1 MTEPSQMETPL
12 DSPGLL
18 LAKARRAKQLSTD
31 DVAKRL
37 CLKVNIIEALE
48 KDELLPSISLTFIK
62 GYTRSYAKLLGLDEV
77 HIITLFNDFHAS
89 ETLIAPKKMQSFS
102 RKVAKENN
110 DSRWMLVTYTLIA
123 VVLILIVIWWSQQNS
138 ENFFASPSSVPALN
152 SSEADLPVA
161 STTEQLQNTS
171 TIPSNLNEKQTT
183 NSLDSVDSISSNGD
197 VAGNLPEESIL
208 TESFPTESLPTETLP
223 TESLPTETL
232 LTETSSL
239 EEPSVAMLT
248 EQNNSLES
256 NDLNQVEQET
266 IPDFVPD
273 KVQGNIA
280 QVLDVLENDAPDVES
295 ELRLFDDDMSVSND
309 VEIVELMFTFSNDC
323 WIKITDAT
331 GNDIA
336 YGVKKQGRVMP
347 VSGQPPFSVIL
358 GAPAS
363 VKVKYAGEPVDIS
376 FLPSDRT
383 GRFVLPL
390 QE

>member
-1 MTEPSQMETPL
+1 MTESSQMETPL

-18 LAKARRAKQLSTD
+18 LAEARRAKQLSTD

-62 GYTRSYAKLLGLDEV
+62 GYTRSYAKLLCLDEV

-110 DSRWMLVTYTLIA
+110 DSRWMLVTYSLIA

-197 VAGNLPEESIL
+197 LAGNLPEESIL
-208 TESFPTESLPTETLP
+208 TESLLTETLP
-223 TESLPTETL
+223 
-232 LTETSSL
+232 TETSSL

-280 QVLDVLENDAPDVES
+280 QVLDLLENDAPDVES
-295 ELRLFDDDMSVSND
+295 ELRLFDDDMSASND

-363 VKVKYAGEPVDIS
+363 VKVNYAGEPVDIS

>member
-1 MTEPSQMETPL
+1 MTESSQMETPL

-110 DSRWMLVTYTLIA
+110 DSRWMLVTYSLIA

-197 VAGNLPEESIL
+197 LAGNLPEESIL
-208 TESFPTESLPTETLP
+208 TESLLTETLP
-223 TESLPTETL
+223 
-232 LTETSSL
+232 TETSSL

-280 QVLDVLENDAPDVES
+280 QVLDLLENDAPDVES
-295 ELRLFDDDMSVSND
+295 ELRLFDDDMSASND

-363 VKVKYAGEPVDIS
+363 VKVNYAGEPVDIS

>member
-1 MTEPSQMETPL
+1 MTESSQMETPL

-18 LAKARRAKQLSTD
+18 LAEARRAKQLSTD

-197 VAGNLPEESIL
+197 LAGNLPEESIL
-208 TESFPTESLPTETLP
+208 TESLLTETLP
-223 TESLPTETL
+223 
-232 LTETSSL
+232 TETSSL

-256 NDLNQVEQET
+256 NDLNQVEQEM

-280 QVLDVLENDAPDVES
+280 QVLDLLENDAPDVES
-295 ELRLFDDDMSVSND
+295 ELRLFDDDMSASND

-363 VKVKYAGEPVDIS
+363 VKVKYAGAPVDIS

>member
-1 MTEPSQMETPL
+1 MTESSQMETPL

-18 LAKARRAKQLSTD
+18 LAEARRAKQLSTD

-110 DSRWMLVTYTLIA
+110 DSRWMLVTYSLIA

-183 NSLDSVDSISSNGD
+183 NSLDSVDSISSN
-197 VAGNLPEESIL
+197 NLPEESIL
-208 TESFPTESLPTETLP
+208 TESLPTESLPTETLP

-280 QVLDVLENDAPDVES
+280 QVLDLLENDAPDVES
-295 ELRLFDDDMSVSND
+295 ELRLFDDDMSASND

-363 VKVKYAGEPVDIS
+363 VKVNYAGEPVDIS

>member
-1 MTEPSQMETPL
+1 MTESSQMETPL

-18 LAKARRAKQLSTD
+18 LAEARRAKQLSTD

-110 DSRWMLVTYTLIA
+110 DSRWMLVTYSLIA

-197 VAGNLPEESIL
+197 LAGNLPEESIL
-208 TESFPTESLPTETLP
+208 TESLP
-223 TESLPTETL
+223 TESLLTETL
-232 LTETSSL
+232 PTETSSL

-280 QVLDVLENDAPDVES
+280 QVLDLLENDAPDVES
-295 ELRLFDDDMSVSND
+295 ELRLFDDDMSASND

-363 VKVKYAGEPVDIS
+363 VKVKYAGTPVDIS
-376 FLPSDRT
+376 FLPSGRT

>member
-1 MTEPSQMETPL
+1 MTESSQMETPL

-18 LAKARRAKQLSTD
+18 LAEARRAKQLSTD

-197 VAGNLPEESIL
+197 LAGNLPEESIL
-208 TESFPTESLPTETLP
+208 TESLLTETLP
-223 TESLPTETL
+223 
-232 LTETSSL
+232 TETSSL

>member
-1 MTEPSQMETPL
+1 MTESSQMETPL

-18 LAKARRAKQLSTD
+18 LAEARRAKQLSTD

-110 DSRWMLVTYTLIA
+110 DSRWMLVTYSLIA

-197 VAGNLPEESIL
+197 LAGNLPEESIL
-208 TESFPTESLPTETLP
+208 TES
-223 TESLPTETL
+223 L
-232 LTETSSL
+232 LTERRN
-239 EEPSVAMLT
+239 M
-248 EQNNSLES
+248 
-256 NDLNQVEQET
+256 
-266 IPDFVPD
+266 
-273 KVQGNIA
+273 
-280 QVLDVLENDAPDVES
+280 
-295 ELRLFDDDMSVSND
+295 
-309 VEIVELMFTFSNDC
+309 
-323 WIKITDAT
+323 IK
-331 GNDIA
+331 
-336 YGVKKQGRVMP
+336 R
-347 VSGQPPFSVIL
+347 
-358 GAPAS
+358 
-363 VKVKYAGEPVDIS
+363 
-376 FLPSDRT
+376 
-383 GRFVLPL
+383 
-390 QE
+390 

>member
-1 MTEPSQMETPL
+1 MTESSQMETPL

-18 LAKARRAKQLSTD
+18 LAEARRAKQLSTD

-62 GYTRSYAKLLGLDEV
+62 GYTRSYAKLLCLDEV

-89 ETLIAPKKMQSFS
+89 ETLIAPKKMQSFA

-110 DSRWMLVTYTLIA
+110 DSRWMLVTYSLIA

-197 VAGNLPEESIL
+197 LAGNLPEESIL
-208 TESFPTESLPTETLP
+208 TESLLTETLP
-223 TESLPTETL
+223 
-232 LTETSSL
+232 TETSSL

-280 QVLDVLENDAPDVES
+280 QVLDLLENDAPDVES
-295 ELRLFDDDMSVSND
+295 ELRLFDDDMSASND

-363 VKVKYAGEPVDIS
+363 VKVNYAGEPVDIS

>member
-1 MTEPSQMETPL
+1 MTESSQMETPL

-18 LAKARRAKQLSTD
+18 LAEARRAKQLSTD

-62 GYTRSYAKLLGLDEV
+62 GYTRSYAKLLCLDEV

-110 DSRWMLVTYTLIA
+110 DSRWMLVTYSLIA

-152 SSEADLPVA
+152 SGEADLPVV

-171 TIPSNLNEKQTT
+171 TITSNLNEKQTT

-197 VAGNLPEESIL
+197 LAGNLPEESIL
-208 TESFPTESLPTETLP
+208 TESLLTETLP
-223 TESLPTETL
+223 
-232 LTETSSL
+232 TETSSL

-280 QVLDVLENDAPDVES
+280 QVLDLLENDAPDVES
-295 ELRLFDDDMSVSND
+295 ELRLFDDDMSASND

-363 VKVKYAGEPVDIS
+363 VKVKYAGAPVDIS

>member
-1 MTEPSQMETPL
+1 MTESSQMETPL

-18 LAKARRAKQLSTD
+18 LAEARRAKQLSTD

-62 GYTRSYAKLLGLDEV
+62 GYTRSYAKLLCLDEV

-110 DSRWMLVTYTLIA
+110 DSRWMLVTYSLIA
-123 VVLILIVIWWSQQNS
+123 VVLILIVIWWSQQNT

-197 VAGNLPEESIL
+197 LAGNLPEESIL
-208 TESFPTESLPTETLP
+208 TESLLTETLP
-223 TESLPTETL
+223 
-232 LTETSSL
+232 TETSSL

-280 QVLDVLENDAPDVES
+280 QVLDLLENDAPDVES
-295 ELRLFDDDMSVSND
+295 ELRLFDDDMSASND

-363 VKVKYAGEPVDIS
+363 VKVKYAGAPVDIS

>member
-1 MTEPSQMETPL
+1 MTESSQMETPL

-18 LAKARRAKQLSTD
+18 LAEARRAKQLSTD

-62 GYTRSYAKLLGLDEV
+62 GYTRSYAKLLCLDEV

-110 DSRWMLVTYTLIA
+110 DSRWMLVTYSLIA
-123 VVLILIVIWWSQQNS
+123 VVLILIVIWWSQQNT

-152 SSEADLPVA
+152 SGEADLPVV

-171 TIPSNLNEKQTT
+171 TITSNLNEKQTT

-197 VAGNLPEESIL
+197 VAVNLSEES
-208 TESFPTESLPTETLP
+208 LP
-223 TESLPTETL
+223 TESLPTESLPTESL
-232 LTETSSL
+232 LTEALPTETPSL
-239 EEPSVAMLT
+239 EDPSVARLT

-256 NDLNQVEQET
+256 NDLNQVEQEM

-280 QVLDVLENDAPDVES
+280 QVLDLLENDAPDVES
-295 ELRLFDDDMSVSND
+295 ELRLFDDDMSASND
-309 VEIVELMFTFSNDC
+309 VEIVE
-323 WIKITDAT
+323 
-331 GNDIA
+331 
-336 YGVKKQGRVMP
+336 
-347 VSGQPPFSVIL
+347 
-358 GAPAS
+358 
-363 VKVKYAGEPVDIS
+363 
-376 FLPSDRT
+376 
-383 GRFVLPL
+383 
-390 QE
+390 

>member
-1 MTEPSQMETPL
+1 MTESSQMETPL

-18 LAKARRAKQLSTD
+18 LAEARRAKQLSTD

-62 GYTRSYAKLLGLDEV
+62 GYTRSYAKLLCLDEV

-110 DSRWMLVTYTLIA
+110 DSRWMLVTYSLIA
-123 VVLILIVIWWSQQNS
+123 VVLILIVIWWSQQNT

-152 SSEADLPVA
+152 SGEADLPVV

-171 TIPSNLNEKQTT
+171 TITSNLNEKQTT

-197 VAGNLPEESIL
+197 VAVNLSEES
-208 TESFPTESLPTETLP
+208 LP
-223 TESLPTETL
+223 TESLPTESLPTESL
-232 LTETSSL
+232 LTEALPTETPSL
-239 EEPSVAMLT
+239 EDPSVARLT

-256 NDLNQVEQET
+256 NDLNQVEQEM

-280 QVLDVLENDAPDVES
+280 QVLDLLENDAPDVES
-295 ELRLFDDDMSVSND
+295 ELRLFDDDMSASND

-363 VKVKYAGEPVDIS
+363 VKVKYAGAPVDIS

>member
-1 MTEPSQMETPL
+1 MTESSQMETPL

-18 LAKARRAKQLSTD
+18 LAEARRAKQLSTD

-110 DSRWMLVTYTLIA
+110 DSRWMLVTYSLIA

-197 VAGNLPEESIL
+197 LAGNLPEESIL
-208 TESFPTESLPTETLP
+208 TESLLTETLP
-223 TESLPTETL
+223 
-232 LTETSSL
+232 TETSSL

-256 NDLNQVEQET
+256 NDLNQVEQEM

-280 QVLDVLENDAPDVES
+280 QVLDLLENDAPDVES
-295 ELRLFDDDMSVSND
+295 ELRLFDDDMSASND

-363 VKVKYAGEPVDIS
+363 VKVNYAGEPVDIS

>member
-1 MTEPSQMETPL
+1 MTESSQMETPL

-18 LAKARRAKQLSTD
+18 LAKARQAKQLSTD

-77 HIITLFNDFHAS
+77 HVITLFNDMHAS

-102 RKVAKENN
+102 HKVAKENN
-110 DSRWMLVTYTLIA
+110 DSRWMLVTYSLIA
-123 VVLILIVIWWSQQNS
+123 VVLILIVIWWSQKNA
-138 ENFFASPSSVPALN
+138 ENFFATPSSVPALN
-152 SSEADLPVA
+152 SGEAGLTVA
-161 STTEQLQNTS
+161 STTAQLQNTS
-171 TIPSNLNEKQTT
+171 TKTSNLNEKQI
-183 NSLDSVDSISSNGD
+183 NPSLDSVDSLSSNGD
-197 VAGNLPEESIL
+197 VAGNLSE
-208 TESFPTESLPTETLP
+208 ESFPTETIPTETFP
-223 TESLPTETL
+223 AETA
-232 LTETSSL
+232 SL
-239 EEPSVAMLT
+239 EDASSVMLT
-248 EQNNSLES
+248 EKSIPLES

-273 KVQGNIA
+273 KDQGNIA
-280 QVLDVLENDAPDVES
+280 QILDLLENDAPDVKS
-295 ELRLFDDDMSVSND
+295 ELRLFDNAMSLSND
-309 VEIVELMFTFSNDC
+309 VEIVELIFTFSNDC

-358 GAPAS
+358 GAPAA
-363 VKVKYAGEPVDIS
+363 VKVKYAGEPLDIS

>member
-1 MTEPSQMETPL
+1 MTESSQMETPL

-18 LAKARRAKQLSTD
+18 LAEARRAKQLSTD

-110 DSRWMLVTYTLIA
+110 DSRWMLVTYSLIA
-123 VVLILIVIWWSQQNS
+123 VVLILIVIWWSQQNT

-152 SSEADLPVA
+152 SGEADLPVV

-171 TIPSNLNEKQTT
+171 TITSNLNEKQTT

-197 VAGNLPEESIL
+197 LAGNLPEESIL
-208 TESFPTESLPTETLP
+208 TESLLTETLP
-223 TESLPTETL
+223 
-232 LTETSSL
+232 TETSSL

-280 QVLDVLENDAPDVES
+280 QVLDLLENDAPDVES
-295 ELRLFDDDMSVSND
+295 ELRLFDDDMSASND

-363 VKVKYAGEPVDIS
+363 VKVNYAGEPVDIS

>member
-1 MTEPSQMETPL
+1 MTESSQMETPL

-18 LAKARRAKQLSTD
+18 LAEARRAKQLSTD

-110 DSRWMLVTYTLIA
+110 DSRWMLVTYSLIA

-197 VAGNLPEESIL
+197 LAGNLPEESIL
-208 TESFPTESLPTETLP
+208 TESLLTESLLTETLP
-223 TESLPTETL
+223 
-232 LTETSSL
+232 TETSSL

-256 NDLNQVEQET
+256 NDLNQVEQEM

-280 QVLDVLENDAPDVES
+280 QVLDLLENDAPDVES
-295 ELRLFDDDMSVSND
+295 ELRLFDDDMSASND

-363 VKVKYAGEPVDIS
+363 VKVNYAGEPVDIS

>member
-1 MTEPSQMETPL
+1 MTESSQMETPL

-18 LAKARRAKQLSTD
+18 LAEARRAKQLSTD

-110 DSRWMLVTYTLIA
+110 DSRWMLVTYSLIA

-197 VAGNLPEESIL
+197 LAGNLPEESIL
-208 TESFPTESLPTETLP
+208 TESLP
-223 TESLPTETL
+223 TESLPTESLLTETL
-232 LTETSSL
+232 PTETSSL

-280 QVLDVLENDAPDVES
+280 QVLDLLENDAPDVES
-295 ELRLFDDDMSVSND
+295 ELRLFDDDMSASND

-363 VKVKYAGEPVDIS
+363 VKVNYAGEPVDIS

>member
-1 MTEPSQMETPL
+1 MTESSQMETPL

-18 LAKARRAKQLSTD
+18 LAEARRAKQLSTD

-62 GYTRSYAKLLGLDEV
+62 GYTRSYAKLLCLDEV

-110 DSRWMLVTYTLIA
+110 DSRWMLVTYSLIA

-197 VAGNLPEESIL
+197 LAGNLPEESIL
-208 TESFPTESLPTETLP
+208 TESLLTETLP
-223 TESLPTETL
+223 
-232 LTETSSL
+232 TETSSL

-256 NDLNQVEQET
+256 NDLNQVEQEM

-280 QVLDVLENDAPDVES
+280 QVLDLLENDAPDVES
-295 ELRLFDDDMSVSND
+295 ELRLFDDDMSASND

-363 VKVKYAGEPVDIS
+363 VKVKYAGAPVDIS

>member
-1 MTEPSQMETPL
+1 
-12 DSPGLL
+12 
-18 LAKARRAKQLSTD
+18 
-31 DVAKRL
+31 
-37 CLKVNIIEALE
+37 
-48 KDELLPSISLTFIK
+48 
-62 GYTRSYAKLLGLDEV
+62 
-77 HIITLFNDFHAS
+77 
-89 ETLIAPKKMQSFS
+89 
-102 RKVAKENN
+102 
-110 DSRWMLVTYTLIA
+110 
-123 VVLILIVIWWSQQNS
+123 
-138 ENFFASPSSVPALN
+138 
-152 SSEADLPVA
+152 
-161 STTEQLQNTS
+161 
-171 TIPSNLNEKQTT
+171 
-183 NSLDSVDSISSNGD
+183 
-197 VAGNLPEESIL
+197 
-208 TESFPTESLPTETLP
+208 
-223 TESLPTETL
+223 
-232 LTETSSL
+232 
-239 EEPSVAMLT
+239 MLT

-280 QVLDVLENDAPDVES
+280 QVLDLLENDAPDVES
-295 ELRLFDDDMSVSND
+295 ELRLFDDDMSASND

-363 VKVKYAGEPVDIS
+363 VKVKYAGTPVDIS

>member
-1 MTEPSQMETPL
+1 MTESSQMETPL

-18 LAKARRAKQLSTD
+18 LAEARRAKQLSTD

-110 DSRWMLVTYTLIA
+110 DSRWMLVTYSLIA

-197 VAGNLPEESIL
+197 VAVNLSE
-208 TESFPTESLPTETLP
+208 ESLPTESLL
-223 TESLPTETL
+223 TEALPTETP
-232 LTETSSL
+232 SL
-239 EEPSVAMLT
+239 EDPSVARLT

-280 QVLDVLENDAPDVES
+280 QVLDLLENDAPDVES
-295 ELRLFDDDMSVSND
+295 ELRLFDDDMSASND

-363 VKVKYAGEPVDIS
+363 VKVKYAGAPVDIS

>member
-1 MTEPSQMETPL
+1 MTESSQMETPL

-18 LAKARRAKQLSTD
+18 LAEARRAKQLSTD

-110 DSRWMLVTYTLIA
+110 DSRWMLVTYSLIA

-197 VAGNLPEESIL
+197 LAGNLPEESIL
-208 TESFPTESLPTETLP
+208 TESLLTETLP
-223 TESLPTETL
+223 
-232 LTETSSL
+232 TETSSL

-280 QVLDVLENDAPDVES
+280 QVLDLLENDAPDVES
-295 ELRLFDDDMSVSND
+295 ELRLFDDDMSASND

-363 VKVKYAGEPVDIS
+363 VKVKYAGTPVDIS

>member
-1 MTEPSQMETPL
+1 MTESSQMETPL

-18 LAKARRAKQLSTD
+18 LAEARRAKQLSTD

-102 RKVAKENN
+102 RKVAKEKN
-110 DSRWMLVTYTLIA
+110 DSRWMLVTYSLIA

-197 VAGNLPEESIL
+197 LAGNLPEESIL
-208 TESFPTESLPTETLP
+208 TESLLTETLP
-223 TESLPTETL
+223 
-232 LTETSSL
+232 TETSSL

-280 QVLDVLENDAPDVES
+280 QVLDLLENDAPDVES
-295 ELRLFDDDMSVSND
+295 ELRLFDDDMSASND

-363 VKVKYAGEPVDIS
+363 VKVNYAGEPVDIS

>member
-1 MTEPSQMETPL
+1 MTESSQMETPL

-18 LAKARRAKQLSTD
+18 LAEARRAKQLSTD

-110 DSRWMLVTYTLIA
+110 DSRWMLVTYSLIA

-152 SSEADLPVA
+152 SSEADLSVA

-171 TIPSNLNEKQTT
+171 TITSNLNEKQTT

-197 VAGNLPEESIL
+197 VAVNLSE
-208 TESFPTESLPTETLP
+208 ESFPTETLPTETLP
-223 TESLPTETL
+223 TETPL
-232 LTETSSL
+232 LED
-239 EEPSVAMLT
+239 PSVAMLT

-280 QVLDVLENDAPDVES
+280 QVLDLLENDAPDVES

-309 VEIVELMFTFSNDC
+309 VKIVELMFTFSNDC

-363 VKVKYAGEPVDIS
+363 VKVKYAGAPVDIS

>member
-1 MTEPSQMETPL
+1 MTESSQMETPL

-18 LAKARRAKQLSTD
+18 LAEARRAKQLSTD

-110 DSRWMLVTYTLIA
+110 DSRWMLVTYSLIA

-197 VAGNLPEESIL
+197 LAGNLPEESIL
-208 TESFPTESLPTETLP
+208 TESLLTETLP
-223 TESLPTETL
+223 
-232 LTETSSL
+232 TETSSL

-280 QVLDVLENDAPDVES
+280 QVLDLLENDAPDVES
-295 ELRLFDDDMSVSND
+295 ELRLFDDDMSASND

-336 YGVKKQGRVMP
+336 YGV
-347 VSGQPPFSVIL
+347 
-358 GAPAS
+358 
-363 VKVKYAGEPVDIS
+363 
-376 FLPSDRT
+376 
-383 GRFVLPL
+383 PL
-390 QE
+390 

>member
-1 MTEPSQMETPL
+1 MTESSQMETPL

-18 LAKARRAKQLSTD
+18 LAEARRAKQLSTD

-62 GYTRSYAKLLGLDEV
+62 GYTRSYAKLLCLDEV

-110 DSRWMLVTYTLIA
+110 DSRWMLVTYSLIA

-197 VAGNLPEESIL
+197 VAVNLSEESIL
-208 TESFPTESLPTETLP
+208 TESLPTETLP
-223 TESLPTETL
+223 TETP
-232 LTETSSL
+232 SL
-239 EEPSVAMLT
+239 EDPSVAMLT

-256 NDLNQVEQET
+256 NDLNQVEQEM

-280 QVLDVLENDAPDVES
+280 QVLDLLENDAPDVES
-295 ELRLFDDDMSVSND
+295 ELRLFDDDMSASND

-363 VKVKYAGEPVDIS
+363 VKVKYAGAPVDIS

>member
-1 MTEPSQMETPL
+1 MTEFSQMETPL

-18 LAKARRAKQLSTD
+18 LAEARRAKQLSTD

-110 DSRWMLVTYTLIA
+110 DSRWMLVTYSLIA

-197 VAGNLPEESIL
+197 LAGNLPEESIL
-208 TESFPTESLPTETLP
+208 TESLLTETLP
-223 TESLPTETL
+223 
-232 LTETSSL
+232 TETSSL

-256 NDLNQVEQET
+256 NDLNQVEQEM

-280 QVLDVLENDAPDVES
+280 QVLDLLENDAPDVES
-295 ELRLFDDDMSVSND
+295 ELRLFDDDMSASND

>member
-1 MTEPSQMETPL
+1 MTESSQMETPL

-18 LAKARRAKQLSTD
+18 LAEARRAKQLSTD

-110 DSRWMLVTYTLIA
+110 DSRWMLVTYSLIA

-197 VAGNLPEESIL
+197 LAGNLPEESIL
-208 TESFPTESLPTETLP
+208 TESLLTETLP
-223 TESLPTETL
+223 
-232 LTETSSL
+232 TETSSL

-256 NDLNQVEQET
+256 NDLNQVEQEM

-280 QVLDVLENDAPDVES
+280 QVLDLLENDAPDVES
-295 ELRLFDDDMSVSND
+295 ELRLFDDDMSASND

-363 VKVKYAGEPVDIS
+363 VKVKYAGAPVDIS

>member
-1 MTEPSQMETPL
+1 MTESSQMETPL

-197 VAGNLPEESIL
+197 LAGNLPEESIL
-208 TESFPTESLPTETLP
+208 TESLLTETLP
-223 TESLPTETL
+223 
-232 LTETSSL
+232 TETSSL

-280 QVLDVLENDAPDVES
+280 QVLDLLENDAPDVES
-295 ELRLFDDDMSVSND
+295 ELRLFDDDMSASND

-363 VKVKYAGEPVDIS
+363 VKVKYAGTPVDIS

>member
-1 MTEPSQMETPL
+1 MTESSQMETPL

-18 LAKARRAKQLSTD
+18 LAEARRAKQLSTD

-62 GYTRSYAKLLGLDEV
+62 GYTRSYAKLLCLDEV

-197 VAGNLPEESIL
+197 VAVNLSEES
-208 TESFPTESLPTETLP
+208 LP
-223 TESLPTETL
+223 TESLPTESL
-232 LTETSSL
+232 LTEALPTETPSL
-239 EEPSVAMLT
+239 EDPSVARLT

-280 QVLDVLENDAPDVES
+280 QVLDLLENDAPDVES
-295 ELRLFDDDMSVSND
+295 ELRLFDDDMSASND

-363 VKVKYAGEPVDIS
+363 VKVNYAGEPVDIS

>member
-18 LAKARRAKQLSTD
+18 LAEARRAKQLSTD

-110 DSRWMLVTYTLIA
+110 DSRWMLVTYSLIA

-197 VAGNLPEESIL
+197 LAGNLPEESIL
-208 TESFPTESLPTETLP
+208 TESLLTETLP
-223 TESLPTETL
+223 
-232 LTETSSL
+232 TETSSL

-309 VEIVELMFTFSNDC
+309 VEINS
-323 WIKITDAT
+323 
-331 GNDIA
+331 
-336 YGVKKQGRVMP
+336 
-347 VSGQPPFSVIL
+347 
-358 GAPAS
+358 
-363 VKVKYAGEPVDIS
+363 KYSHLRLVDNRSTHNIS
-376 FLPSDRT
+376 KCSYIR
-383 GRFVLPL
+383 
-390 QE
+390 

>member
-1 MTEPSQMETPL
+1 MTESSQMETPL

-18 LAKARRAKQLSTD
+18 LAEARRAKQLSTD

-110 DSRWMLVTYTLIA
+110 DSRWMLVTYSLIA

-197 VAGNLPEESIL
+197 LAGNLPEESIL
-208 TESFPTESLPTETLP
+208 TESLLTESLLTETLP
-223 TESLPTETL
+223 
-232 LTETSSL
+232 TETSSL

-256 NDLNQVEQET
+256 NDLNQVEQEM

-280 QVLDVLENDAPDVES
+280 QVLDLLENDAPDVES
-295 ELRLFDDDMSVSND
+295 ELRLFDDDMSASND

-363 VKVKYAGEPVDIS
+363 VKVKYAGAPVDIS

>member
-1 MTEPSQMETPL
+1 MTESSQMETPL

-18 LAKARRAKQLSTD
+18 LAKARQAKQLSTD

-77 HIITLFNDFHAS
+77 HVITLFNDMHAS

-110 DSRWMLVTYTLIA
+110 DSRWMLVTYSLIA
-123 VVLILIVIWWSQQNS
+123 VVLILIVIWWSQKNA
-138 ENFFASPSSVPALN
+138 ENFFATPSSVPALN
-152 SSEADLPVA
+152 SGEADLSVA
-161 STTEQLQNTS
+161 STTAQLQNTS
-171 TIPSNLNEKQTT
+171 TKTSNLNEKPI
-183 NSLDSVDSISSNGD
+183 NPSLDLVDSISSNGD
-197 VAGNLPEESIL
+197 VAGNLSEESIPTESIPTESIP
-208 TESFPTESLPTETLP
+208 TESFPTESIPTETF
-223 TESLPTETL
+223 S
-232 LTETSSL
+232 TETSSL
-239 EEPSVAMLT
+239 EDVSSVMSTEKSIPLEP
-248 EQNNSLES
+248 

-273 KVQGNIA
+273 KDQGNIA
-280 QVLDVLENDAPDVES
+280 QILDLLENDAPDVKS
-295 ELRLFDDDMSVSND
+295 ELRLFDDAMSASND
-309 VEIVELMFTFSNDC
+309 AEIVELIFTFSNDC
-323 WIKITDAT
+323 WVKITDAT

-358 GAPAS
+358 GAPAA

>member
-1 MTEPSQMETPL
+1 MTESSQMETPL

-18 LAKARRAKQLSTD
+18 LAEARRAKQLSTD

-110 DSRWMLVTYTLIA
+110 DSRWMLVTYSLIA

-197 VAGNLPEESIL
+197 LAGNLPEESIL
-208 TESFPTESLPTETLP
+208 TESLLTESLLTETLP
-223 TESLPTETL
+223 
-232 LTETSSL
+232 TETSSL

-280 QVLDVLENDAPDVES
+280 QVLDLLENDAPDVES
-295 ELRLFDDDMSVSND
+295 ELRLFDDDMSASND

-363 VKVKYAGEPVDIS
+363 VKVNYAGEPVDIS